1 MKLQKLSILLLL
13 LPFTLLYASDV
24 KEYRSSKENEKTQ
37 SLENALKN
45 GKFSANLK
53 LFYMIRTFDHIR
65 YTAKAFNGGGILK
78 YESAS
83 YHRFRFGLAYYGS
96 HKLGNIYSRR
106 QGIGTSLLQL
116 NGKDIEFLGEAYLQY
131 EIAQTTLKAG
141 RQQLDT
147 PLLEGNDQRLVPT
160 VFEAYIIKSE
170 DLPDTHLEAGY
181 VKSYSG
187 FASYK
192 SGFDPQDRF
201 RWGWGKDGLGYIYI
215 QNKSLKALSFKAQY
229 IRALSTTTS
238 NGQRIKRRDYQFASL
253 KYDIPFGENSY
264 LKAQYLANDYID
276 EPNSKAIGAKIATTV
291 SAKVDIALVYDKI
304 IDNNLETIS
313 SAPLYT
319 DFQQGY
325 GLYEPSTGFG
335 TTLTYKPIQEMKLK
349 FGYANVSTNRFD
361 HIDDFAEYLIDLKY
375 KINNF
380 SKFRIR
386 ASLKDQ
392 SEISEELLHKGLG
405 GREDR
410 KDLRVIYYL
419 KF

>member
-1 MKLQKLSILLLL
+1 MKLYKFSILLLL
-13 LPFTLLYASDV
+13 VSFSLLSASDLN
-24 KEYRSSKENEKTQ
+24 EDTSSKKNEKSK

-53 LFYMIRTFDHIR
+53 LFYMIRTFDHIK
-65 YTAKAFNGGGILK
+65 YAAKAFNAGGILK
-78 YESAS
+78 YESAA
-83 YHRFRFGLAYYGS
+83 YYRFRFALAYYGS
-96 HKLGNIYSRR
+96 HKVGNFYSRKE
-106 QGIGTSLLQL
+106 GIGTSLLQL
-116 NGKDIEFLGEAYLQY
+116 NGEDIEFLGEAYLQY
-131 EIAQTTLKAG
+131 DIAKTTLKGG

-147 PLLEGNDQRLVPT
+147 PLLEGNDQRLVPA
-160 VFEAYIIKSE
+160 VFEAYVLKSE
-170 DLPDTHLEAGY
+170 DLPNTHLEAGY

-187 FASYK
+187 FASHK
-192 SGFDPQDRF
+192 SGFDTQDSY
-201 RWGWGKDGLGYIYI
+201 WGKDGLGYIYI
-215 QNKSLKALSFKAQY
+215 KNKSLKAFSLKAQY

-238 NGQRIKRRDYQFASL
+238 TRKKIKRRDYRFLSL
-253 KYDIPFGENSY
+253 KYDIPFWKKSY
-264 LKAQYLANDYID
+264 IQAQYLANDYID
-276 EPNSKAIGAKIATTV
+276 EPNSKAVGTKIATTV
-291 SAKVDIALVYDKI
+291 TTKIDLALVYDKI

-335 TTLTYKPIQEMKLK
+335 TTLTYRPLKKMKLK
-349 FGYANVSTNRFD
+349 FGYANVGTNRFD
-361 HIDDFAEYLIDLKY
+361 HIDDFVEYLIDFKY
-375 KINNF
+375 NINDF

-392 SEISEELLHKGLG
+392 SKRSEELLHKGLG

-410 KDLRVIYYL
+410 EDIRLIYYL